1 MSEQLSELVHSGQF
15 PLFLLFVA
23 FLTTFI
29 VTRVITRMIRAG
41 RGPFRNN
48 VRGGL
53 HIHHAVPGIV
63 LMAVGGIMSVAL
75 DGASPGSEIAAVA
88 IGIGTSLVLDE
99 FALILHLRDVYWT
112 QEGQLSVQV
121 VTLTVAALGL
131 MLLGYMPF
139 GDDTGWLP
147 AHLVVTVGLP
157 VRLAAVV
164 VCVIK
169 GKYSTSLLGTLV
181 PLVALVGAIR
191 LARPGSRWARR
202 FYGTDRLDRAR
213 RRATRFDSRFGRWGL
228 SLEDLVAGQPTT
240 AVSADR
246 TAV

>member
-1 MSEQLSELVHSGQF
+1 MPAKLSELVHSGQF

-23 FLTTFI
+23 FLTTFV

-41 RGPFRNN
+41 RGPFRDN

-63 LMAVGGIMSVAL
+63 LMAVGGIMSIAV
-75 DGASPGSEIAAVA
+75 DGASPASEIAAVA

-99 FALILHLRDVYWT
+99 FAMILHLRDVYWT

-121 VTLTVAALGL
+121 VTLTVAVLGL

-139 GDDTGWLP
+139 GDDSGWLP
-147 AHLVVTVGLP
+147 AHLVMTVGLP

-164 VCVIK
+164 VCVMK

-181 PLVALVGAIR
+181 PLVALIGALR
-191 LARPGSRWARR
+191 LARPKSRWARR
-202 FYGTDRLDRAR
+202 FYSADKLAHAQ
-213 RRATRFDSRFGRWGL
+213 RRATNFDQRFGRWGL
-228 SLEDLVAGQPTT
+228 SLEDLVAGQPTST
-240 AVSADR
+240 VSSE
-246 TAV
+246 